1 MRSGPWRSRR
11 AGSITTV
18 IATRLSRVPPF
29 ERGLTLG
36 DFLVPIRL
44 GERAAIWQRNLLM
57 VLVGTGLMIVG
68 AYVSFD
74 LPSFAI
80 GDIYVPA
87 NPYVPVSLQTLAA
100 LLVGATLG
108 FRRGLSATS
117 LYLLLGCI
125 GLPVFALNS
134 QGNHDSSLAKIASVV
149 DGQIVLG
156 TTGGYLIGFVVA
168 AGLVGRLAELGWDR
182 RLRGSIA
189 AMVLGLVVVFAIG
202 MTWLSIAANLD
213 LSQTLLYGLWP
224 FIPGEVIK
232 LVIAAG
238 LLPIGW
244 RLVERRDHDL

>member
-1 MRSGPWRSRR
+1 
-11 AGSITTV
+11 V

-44 GERAAIWQRNLLM
+44 GERAASWQRNLLM
-57 VLVGTGLMIVG
+57 VLVGTGLLIVG

-74 LPSFAI
+74 VPAFAI

-100 LLVGATLG
+100 LVVGATLG
-108 FRRGLSATS
+108 FRRGVSASS
-117 LYLLLGCI
+117 LYLLLGI
-125 GLPVFALNS
+125 VGLPVFALNS
-134 QGNHDSSLAKIASVV
+134 AGTHDSSLAQIVSVQ
-149 DGQIVLG
+149 DGRIVLG
-156 TTGGYLIGFVVA
+156 TTGGYLIGFVLA

-189 AMVLGLVVVFAIG
+189 AMITGLVVVFAVG
-202 MTWLSIAANLD
+202 MTWLSIAADLD
-213 LSQTLLYGLWP
+213 LEDTLLYGLWP
-224 FIPGEVIK
+224 FIPGEVVK
-232 LVIAAG
+232 LLVAAG

-244 RLVERRDHDL
+244 RLVARRDHDL

>member
-1 MRSGPWRSRR
+1 M
-11 AGSITTV
+11 

-57 VLVGTGLMIVG
+57 VLVGTALMIVG

-74 LPSFAI
+74 VPALAI

-87 NPYVPVSLQTLAA
+87 NPYVPVSLQTLSA

-108 FRRGLSATS
+108 ARRGFASTG

-125 GLPVFALNS
+125 GLPVFALNAA
-134 QGNHDSSLAKIASVV
+134 GTHESSFRQIATVV
-149 DGQIVLG
+149 DGQLVLG
-156 TTGGYLIGFVVA
+156 TTGGYLIGFVIA
-168 AGLVGRLAELGWDR
+168 ATLVGRLAELGWDR
-182 RLRGSIA
+182 KLRGSIA
-189 AMVLGLVVVFAIG
+189 AMVIGNVVIFTIG
-202 MTWLSIAANLD
+202 VTWLALAAS
-213 LSQTLLYGLWP
+213 LSVTDALLYGLWP
-224 FIPGEVIK
+224 FLPGEVVK
-232 LVIAAG
+232 LIVAAG

-244 RLVERRDHDL
+244 RLVARRDHDL